1 MAIKVKESGFAIW
14 KVLVILAAII
24 VLAGAAGFGIVLHDS
39 TGVHLDSDVKI
50 SVEEGDGADS
60 VAEKLKENG
69 VIKYPLVFKLI
80 SRMNGYDSEFQPGA
94 ATITNGMSY
103 SEILDE
109 LIAVDR
115 DTVKVVIPEGYE
127 VSQIKEALK
136 EAGLKGADTFDTALD
151 PSLYNYKFLQNLPN
165 RTDKLEGYLFPST
178 YLIPKDYTGQQ
189 IVDLMLKTFDQ
200 KFTDEYY
207 KRAQEMGKSVD
218 QIITMASI
226 IERET
231 DSDTERAK
239 VAGVFYNRLNKG
251 MKLQS
256 CATVQYVLGSHKPVL
271 SIADTEIDSPYN
283 TYKYA
288 GLPVGPIA
296 NPGEDCIKAALYPEE
311 TDAFYFCLGKNGEH
325 IFSKTYE
332 EHVAAMEANDLVT
345 TVDSEAIE
353 NEDSKK

>member
-1 MAIKVKESGFAIW
+1 
-14 KVLVILAAII
+14 
-24 VLAGAAGFGIVLHDS
+24 
-39 TGVHLDSDVKI
+39 
-50 SVEEGDGADS
+50 
-60 VAEKLKENG
+60 
-69 VIKYPLVFKLI
+69 
-80 SRMNGYDSEFQPGA
+80 
-94 ATITNGMSY
+94 
-103 SEILDE
+103 
-109 LIAVDR
+109 
-115 DTVKVVIPEGYE
+115 
-127 VSQIKEALK
+127 
-136 EAGLKGADTFDTALD
+136 
-151 PSLYNYKFLQNLPN
+151 
-165 RTDKLEGYLFPST
+165 
-178 YLIPKDYTGQQ
+178 
-189 IVDLMLKTFDQ
+189 MLKTFDQ

>member
-1 MAIKVKESGFAIW
+1 MAIKVKETGFGIW
-14 KVLVILAAII
+14 KVFVIIIAA
-24 VLAGAAGFGIVLHDS
+24 VVVAGAVGFGVVLSDS
-39 TGVHLDSDVKI
+39 NGINLDSEVRITVDN
-50 SVEEGDGADS
+50 GDGAS
-60 VAEKLKENG
+60 TVAKKLKENG
-69 VIKYPLVFKLI
+69 VIKYPMVFKLI
-80 SRMNGYDSEFQPGA
+80 SRMDGYDGEFKPGA
-94 ATITNGMSY
+94 VTLTNGMSY
-103 SEILDE
+103 SDILDE

-127 VSQIKEALK
+127 ISQIEQALK
-136 EAGLKGADTFDTALD
+136 DAGLKGAETFRAALD
-151 PSLYNYKFLQNLPN
+151 PSLYSYRFLQGLPD
-165 RTDKLEGYLFPST
+165 RTNKLEGYLFPST
-178 YLIPKDYTGQQ
+178 YLIPIDADGKQ

-200 KFTDEYY
+200 KFPEEYY
-207 KRAQEMGKSVD
+207 QRAQEMGKSVD

-231 DSDTERAK
+231 NSDTERAK

-256 CATVQYVLGSHKPVL
+256 CATVQYILGTRKPVL

-283 TYKYA
+283 TYKNA

-311 TDAFYFCLGKNGEH
+311 TDAFYFCMSKSGEH

-332 EHVAAMEANDLVT
+332 EHVNAMESNDLIMS
-345 TVDSEAIE
+345 VDSGAME
-353 NEDSKK
+353 NEDAKK